1 MNKIKKIY
9 NEFWEQTGTDISELK
24 TAFKNQSLPFAKIR
38 SRIAG
43 NPHYYLFTAVTLIG
57 ILQLCICV
65 FATKGECIKEFL
77 FYNPIDPFSDMFMDY
92 FNSLRCV
99 FMDNPY
105 NQAGVIYPPLC
116 YSILSL
122 FMGSIPEKDTL
133 ADPSSYYDAL
143 YIDKLRIRDSHE
155 ALLSYFVFFFIC
167 TLIFIT
173 VINKI
178 LRKNSVKNI
187 FLFDICVIF
196 SWGYLYV
203 FDRGNFLLPAVI
215 FILLFLFLN
224 ESSNRIVQELSL
236 ICLACAISLKIYPVF
251 LAIIL
256 LTDKQYSRFV
266 RTGFYSVIL
275 FFIPM
280 AFFGGYGA
288 ICDLMQSLVF
298 AGDRLS
304 ANYLGSNFNIS
315 SQIMVL
321 EEITAPSPFWNILK
335 RLLPLAVIVLG
346 VPAAFFLKK
355 KWKKLLLLT
364 CIFLLFPG
372 TTMLY
377 NLLYLIPPLV
387 YFISEKNKT
396 RFDYA
401 YAVLFAF
408 CSITLP
414 YVVYNSRDFDGLN
427 ITAGFILVCISMTAM
442 TFMLIGEGI
451 HEMTNRLLKKRHDV
465 DAE

>member
-9 NEFWEQTGTDISELK
+9 NEFWDQTRAELAELK
-24 TAFKNQSLPFAKIR
+24 SAFKNQSIPFAKIR
-38 SRIAG
+38 SCIAD
-43 NPHYYLFTAVTLIG
+43 NPHYYLFIAVTLIG
-57 ILQLCICV
+57 ILQLCICI

-77 FYNPIDPFSDMFMDY
+77 FYNPLDSFSDMFMDY

-122 FMGSIPEKDTL
+122 FTGSVSEKDTF
-133 ADPSSYYDAL
+133 ADISVYCETHYADR
-143 YIDKLRIRDSHE
+143 LRIRNSRE
-155 ALLSYFVFFFIC
+155 AMLSYFVFFLIC

-178 LRKNSVKNI
+178 LRKNNVKNI

-196 SWGYLYV
+196 SWGFIYV

-215 FILLFLFLN
+215 FILLFLLLN
-224 ESSNRIVQELSL
+224 ESSNKIVQELSL

-266 RTGFYSVIL
+266 RTGFYSALL
-275 FFIPM
+275 FFVPM
-280 AFFGGYGA
+280 TFFGGYES
-288 ICDLMQSLVF
+288 ICYLMQSIVF

-304 ANYLGSNFNIS
+304 GNYIGSNLNIS

-321 EEITAPSPFWNILK
+321 EEITAPSLFWDILK
-335 RLLPLAVIVLG
+335 RFLPIVVIVLG
-346 VPAAFFLKK
+346 ITAAFFLKK

-364 CIFLLFPG
+364 CVFLLFPG

-387 YFISEKNKT
+387 YFIPERNKT
-396 RFDYA
+396 GIDYA
-401 YAVLFAF
+401 YAVLFAL

-414 YVVYNSRDFDGLN
+414 YVVYNLRDFDGLN
-427 ITAGFILVCISMTAM
+427 ITVGFILVCVSTTAM
-442 TFMLIGEGI
+442 TFMLIGEGMY
-451 HEMTNRLLKKRHDV
+451 EMTKQLLKKRHGV
-465 DAE
+465 GAE